1 MFGATQVN
9 LSHSESFWVPQA
21 CIKVRPGSWV
31 SHPMLAYGYLGR
43 WIMAM
48 WTPQTI
54 GWTYVCDFCYAWY
67 LTGKSVKFL
76 GGWQWEPLSCSLR
89 AFFKCTFTQ
98 GQRNVRLNRPLF
110 ACFTATQATQHVSWF
125 PDPTIVRSFLQRQF
139 FRPRPPPRP
148 ARPTVPQPERLK
160 ATDLAMEDLADV
172 ARCCEMLRCTDRK
185 MNIDAHRWTV
195 LNNVWVC
202 LSHRT
207 RNEINRTTGHEIWR
221 TIQPCPTSWTR

>member
-1 MFGATQVN
+1 MSKPGTRKQKFKFKDMFPYYYFI
-9 LSHSESFWVPQA
+9 LSGLSGDD
-21 CIKVRPGSWV
+21 RYDNGSV
-31 SHPMLAYGYLGR
+31 
-43 WIMAM
+43 
-48 WTPQTI
+48 
-54 GWTYVCDFCYAWY
+54 
-67 LTGKSVKFL
+67 
-76 GGWQWEPLSCSLR
+76 WEPLSCSLR

-160 ATDLAMEDLADV
+160 AKDLAMEDLADV

-185 MNIDAHRWTV
+185 MNIDAHR
-195 LNNVWVC
+195 
-202 LSHRT
+202 
-207 RNEINRTTGHEIWR
+207 
-221 TIQPCPTSWTR
+221 